1 MSSSAARRLS
11 RPAARCQYDDGCGRA
26 RHRLPHDAACG
37 AAAPLSNIVD
47 GFSYRVFVPIAVGAR
62 APSQCAHFGRN
73 MKRRLLLAGVSVLTA
88 CTAVSNVE
96 VRPNGSL
103 IVTSRAR
110 NSFASWNSIRNA
122 GMKHANTYCRE
133 QNKRMHAIS
142 VHTIG
147 VRGVDNESIEI
158 TFECF

>member
-1 MSSSAARRLS
+1 
-11 RPAARCQYDDGCGRA
+11 
-26 RHRLPHDAACG
+26 
-37 AAAPLSNIVD
+37 
-47 GFSYRVFVPIAVGAR
+47 
-62 APSQCAHFGRN
+62 

-103 IVTSRAR
+103 MITSRAR
-110 NSFASWNSIRNA
+110 NSFTSWNSIRNA

-142 VHTIG
+142 VHTTG
-147 VRGVDNESIEI
+147 VRGVDDESVEI

>member
-1 MSSSAARRLS
+1 
-11 RPAARCQYDDGCGRA
+11 
-26 RHRLPHDAACG
+26 
-37 AAAPLSNIVD
+37 
-47 GFSYRVFVPIAVGAR
+47 
-62 APSQCAHFGRN
+62 
-73 MKRRLLLAGVSVLTA
+73 MKKRLLLAGVSVLTA

-96 VRPNGSL
+96 MRPNGSL
-103 IVTSRAR
+103 MITSRAR

-122 GMKHANTYCRE
+122 GLKHATAYCRD

-142 VHTIG
+142 VHTNG

>member
-1 MSSSAARRLS
+1 
-11 RPAARCQYDDGCGRA
+11 
-26 RHRLPHDAACG
+26 
-37 AAAPLSNIVD
+37 
-47 GFSYRVFVPIAVGAR
+47 
-62 APSQCAHFGRN
+62 

-142 VHTIG
+142 VHTVG

>member
-1 MSSSAARRLS
+1 
-11 RPAARCQYDDGCGRA
+11 
-26 RHRLPHDAACG
+26 
-37 AAAPLSNIVD
+37 
-47 GFSYRVFVPIAVGAR
+47 
-62 APSQCAHFGRN
+62 
-73 MKRRLLLAGVSVLTA
+73 MKRGLLLAGVSVLTA

-103 IVTSRAR
+103 IITSRAR

-122 GMKHANTYCRE
+122 GLKHANTYCRE